1 MYFYK
6 RGRKESTMNG
16 FNTNV
21 RVVVVTV
28 KALSRVRLFTNS

>member
-21 RVVVVTV
+21 RVVVTV